1 MRLFLGIDI
10 PQAIKSSLWEQ
21 LDPLR
26 KEHPEYQWIPQANY
40 HITLN
45 FLGDQYSKTEIIS
58 KINTILYDL
67 TDFYLFGRTLGVFLF
82 TNLKI
87 YVEFYREKKL
97 EELNKRISNLFP
109 DNKYAKNDFI
119 PHISVAQSRPSS
131 KQQYFALQ
139 KKLAQME
146 IDIEFPVKK
155 IILFQS
161 IVIEHSRSFM
171 KEKVFILGK

>member
-10 PQAIKSSLWEQ
+10 PNPVKMSLWEQ

-26 KEHPEYQWIPQANY
+26 KEHPEYQWIPKENY

-45 FLGDQYSKTEIIS
+45 FLGDQYSKAEIIS
-58 KINTILYDL
+58 KMNTALFDL
-67 TDFYLFGRTLGVFLF
+67 SDFYLFGRTLGVFLF

-97 EELNKRISNLFP
+97 EELNKRIVNLFP
-109 DNKYAKNDFI
+109 VNRYNKDDFI

-139 KKLAQME
+139 KKLTQME
-146 IDIEFPVKK
+146 ISMEFSVKQV
-155 IILFQS
+155 ILFQS
-161 IVIEHSRSFM
+161 IVIEHTRTFT